1 MGKFKEDLGL
11 ALELAGHADVV
22 TMHRFEASDLSVKEK
37 PDMSPVSDA
46 DLTCE
51 KHIRESLK
59 RSRPRDEVLGEEY
72 GGEACYKGR
81 QWVID
86 HIDGTKNFVR
96 GVPVWATLI
105 SLLEDGE
112 PVVSVVSAPAL
123 RRRWYAAK
131 GAGAFRV
138 FGGEPKRLSVSHVE
152 NLSDSS
158 LAMSSLTGWAER
170 GLRDKFLALTDKTW
184 RLRGYGDFW
193 SYCLVAEGAVDIAAE
208 PEVSL
213 WDLAAPSLIVTEAG
227 GTFTDLDGNPGPH
240 GGSGVAS
247 NGLLHKH
254 ALAALQG

>member
-22 TMHRFEASDLSVKEK
+22 TMHRFEATDLSVKEK
-37 PDMSPVSDA
+37 PDLTPVSDA
-46 DLTCE
+46 DMNCE
-51 KHIRESLK
+51 KHIRDSLK
-59 RSRPRDEVLGEEY
+59 RSRPRDEVLGEEF
-72 GGEACYKGR
+72 GGQACYEGR

-86 HIDGTKNFVR
+86 PIDGTKNFVR

-131 GAGAFRV
+131 GAGAYRV
-138 FGGEPKRLSVSHVE
+138 FGGEPKRLGVSHVE
-152 NLSDSS
+152 KLADSS

-170 GLRDKFLALTDKTW
+170 GLRDQFLALTDKTW